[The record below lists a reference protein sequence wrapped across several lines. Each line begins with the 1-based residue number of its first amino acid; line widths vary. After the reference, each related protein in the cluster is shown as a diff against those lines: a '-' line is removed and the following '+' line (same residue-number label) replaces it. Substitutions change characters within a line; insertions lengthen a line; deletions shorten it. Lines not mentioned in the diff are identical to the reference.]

1 MEGNFTLLFLVF
13 FPMVGG
19 VLSYIIGRFNKRARD
34 YFAIFIT
41 LVEFVVIIRLFPY
54 LTNNLG
60 TSVTW
65 FGFAGVGLDF
75 TLDGFRFIYGIITT
89 FMWLG
94 TTIFS
99 VEYFKSYRNRNR
111 YYLFMLITLGATLG
125 VLFSVDFITTF
136 IMFEIMSFAS
146 YVMVIHDEKV
156 KSIKSADTYIAVSLI
171 GGMVMLVGIILIQ
184 HHLGTTH
191 FLEIS
196 EVMVDF
202 NGDMRS
208 IYTAAILMMVGFG
221 SKAGMFPIHIWLP
234 NAHPSAP
241 APASALLS
249 GILTKTGI
257 FGAAVISSNLFLYD
271 AVWGKG
277 IMVFG
282 LITMF
287 IGAFFALF
295 SIDIK
300 RTLAYSSVSQIGF
313 ILVGLAM
320 EGILGEHNALAI
332 RGALLHMV
340 NHSLIKLVLFMAAG
354 VAYMNLHDLN
364 LNKIK
369 GFGRGKPLFLLIF
382 SMGALSLIGMPFWSG
397 FISKTLL
404 HESIVEH
411 IWMFTEYNME
421 VRFFQFAE
429 ALFMLTGGLTTA
441 YMIKLFVVLFIDK
454 NPYTQDVNHSFNG
467 RYMTKLSTIGLI
479 VPAIL
484 LFVLGAFPSIM
495 DSIGKLGQ
503 EFFFGHDP
511 AHEVHYFSW
520 INVKG
525 AVISISI
532 GIIVYFLVVRNFFMA
547 KDENGNLEYVNPWP
561 EKLNLEEGIYKP
573 ILSDILPNMG
583 GFIANN
589 LGNLVERIAYVEL
602 GMFKVVDNLY
612 TRHLSIHDEEKE
624 PNKLLR
630 LLETVMPNTMA
641 SSLLQ
646 FAIGLVAILLL
657 VILV

>member
-13 FPMVGG
+13 FPIIGAFITY
-19 VLSYIIGRFNKRARD
+19 LIGRFNKKKRN
-34 YFAIFIT
+34 YFAILIT
-41 LVEFVVIIRLFPY
+41 LVEFILIISLFPY
-54 LTNNLG
+54 LESG
-60 TSVTW
+60 RETSATW
-65 FGFAGVGLDF
+65 FAFAGLGLDF
-75 TLDGFRFIYGIITT
+75 TLDGFRFIYGIITS
-89 FMWLG
+89 FMWLA

-171 GGMVMLVGIILIQ
+171 GGMVMLIGIMLIK

-196 EVMVDF
+196 DAMEVF
-202 NGDMRS
+202 EGDIGP
-208 IYTAAILMMVGFG
+208 IYAAAILMMVGFG

-277 IMVFG
+277 IMIFG

-287 IGAFFALF
+287 IGAFLALF

-313 ILVGLAM
+313 ILLGLAM

-354 VAYMNLHDLN
+354 VVYMNLHDLN
-364 LNKIK
+364 LNKIR
-369 GFGRGKPLFLLIF
+369 GFGRKKPLLLFIF
-382 SMGALSLIGMPFWSG
+382 SMGALSLIGMPMWSG
-397 FISKTLL
+397 FVSKTLL

-411 IWMFTEYNME
+411 IWLFNDYNME
-421 VRFFQFAE
+421 VRFFQFSE

-454 NPYTQDVNHSFNG
+454 NPYSQDMNDSFNKK
-467 RYMTKLSTIGLI
+467 YMTSLSALALI
-479 VPAIL
+479 IPAIL
-484 LFVLGAFPSIM
+484 LFILGSFPTIM
-495 DSIGKLGQ
+495 DGIGKLGQ

-511 AHEVHYFSW
+511 SHEVNYFAW

-525 AVISISI
+525 AVISIAI
-532 GIIVYFLVVRNFFMA
+532 GLIVYFLIIRNFLMA
-547 KDENGNLEYVNPWP
+547 KDENGNLEYINPWP
-561 EKLNLEEGIYKP
+561 ENLDLEEKIYRP
-573 ILSDILPNMG
+573 VLSNLLPNMG
-583 GFIANN
+583 GFIASN
-589 LGNLVERIAYVEL
+589 LGSLVERIAYIEI
-602 GMFKVVDNLY
+602 GIFKTVDNLY
-612 TRHLSIHDEEKE
+612 TRYHSIHDQEEKS
-624 PNKLLR
+624 NSLAKI
-630 LLETVMPNTMA
+630 LEGLMPNTMA
-641 SSLLQ
+641 SSLMQ
-646 FAIGLVAILLL
+646 FSLALLIILLL
-657 VILV
+657 VLLI

>member
-1 MEGNFTLLFLVF
+1 MEGNLTLIFLVF
-13 FPMVGG
+13 FPIIGG
-19 VLSYIIGRFNKRARD
+19 FLSYVIGRFNKNLRN
-34 YFAIFIT
+34 YFAIFIAA
-41 LVEFVVIIRLFPY
+41 VEFLIIVALFPY
-54 LTNNLG
+54 LTNDLDG
-60 TSVTW
+60 TW
-65 FGFAGVGLDF
+65 LNFAGVGLNF
-75 TLDGFRFIYGIITT
+75 TLDGFRFIYGMMTT

-94 TTIFS
+94 TTMFS

-125 VLFSVDFITTF
+125 VLFSVDLITTF

-171 GGMVMLVGIILIQ
+171 GGMVMLIGIMLIK

-196 EVMVDF
+196 EVMLDF
-202 NGDMRS
+202 DGDMRS

-354 VAYMNLHDLN
+354 VVYMNLHDLN
-364 LNKIK
+364 LNKIR
-369 GFGRGKPLFLLIF
+369 GFGRKKPLFLFIF
-382 SMGALSLIGMPFWSG
+382 SMGAFSLIGMPFWSG

-411 IWMFTEYNME
+411 IWMFTEYHMD

-441 YMIKLFVVLFIDK
+441 YMMKLFVVLFVDK
-454 NPYTQDVNHSFNG
+454 NPYSQDENDAFNG
-467 RYMTKLSTIGLI
+467 RYMTKLSGLGLM
-479 VPAIL
+479 VPALL
-484 LFVLGAFPSIM
+484 LFVLGVFPGIM
-495 DSIGKLGQ
+495 DGIGKLGQ
-503 EFFFGHDP
+503 EFFYGHDP

-520 INVKG
+520 VNVKG
-525 AVISISI
+525 AVISITI
-532 GIIVYFLVVRNFFMA
+532 GIIVYFLIIRNFFIG
-547 KDENGNLEYVNPWP
+547 KDENGSLEYINPWP
-561 EKLNLEEGIYKP
+561 KNLDLEEKIYKP
-573 ILSDILPNMG
+573 ILGDVLPNVG
-583 GFIANN
+583 GFIANT
-589 LGNLVERIAYVEL
+589 LGNLVERIAYIEL
-602 GMFKVVDNLY
+602 GIFKMVDNLY
-612 TRHLSIHDEEKE
+612 TKHHSIHDEEIQ
-624 PNKLLR
+624 PNQLSR
-630 LLETVMPNTMA
+630 FLERIMPNTMA
-641 SSLLQ
+641 SGLLQ
-646 FAIGLVAILLL
+646 FAIGLVVILL
-657 VILV
+657 IMIM